1 MAANKG
7 LGKGLAALLSDMSE
21 EENKQ
26 EKAEFSGFRND
37 IPPKKGDAIEKISLD
52 LIEANT
58 GQPRK
63 YFDETALKELTLSIK
78 THGILQPIICVEHE
92 GKYIIVA
99 GERRFRAAK
108 MAGLADIPVIVR
120 KLSEREVRE
129 IAIIENLQREDLNPI
144 EAAEAIKELMT
155 AYKMTQDEVSI
166 KIGKSRPSVT
176 NTLRLLALDPDVISL
191 VRTSRL
197 SPGHAR
203 ALVVIE
209 DRDMQIK
216 LANAACDNKMSVRD
230 LETRVKFLFASKDGK
245 AKEKEKQ
252 SLELKELVLTMK
264 RVFGTKVR
272 AVGND
277 KSGRIS
283 IDYYSSDDLNR
294 IHDLVGRLKKM
305 PKE

>member
-1 MAANKG
+1 
-7 LGKGLAALLSDMSE
+7 
-21 EENKQ
+21 
-26 EKAEFSGFRND
+26 
-37 IPPKKGDAIEKISLD
+37 
-52 LIEANT
+52 
-58 GQPRK
+58 
-63 YFDETALKELTLSIK
+63 LTLSIK
-78 THGILQPIICVEHE
+78 THGVLQPIICVEHE
-92 GKYIIVA
+92 PGYIIVA
-99 GERRFRAAK
+99 GERRYRAAK
-108 MAGLADIPVIVR
+108 MAGLSEIPVIVR
-120 KLSEREVRE
+120 KLNEKEMRE

-155 AYKMTQDEVSI
+155 AYSMTQDEVSI

-176 NTLRLLALDPDVISL
+176 NTLRLLSLDPDVVSL
-191 VRTSRL
+191 VRTNRL

-203 ALVVIE
+203 ALVVVE

-230 LETRVKFLFASKDGK
+230 LETRVKFLFSSKG
-245 AKEKEKQ
+245 ANKEKEKQ

-294 IHDLVGRLKKM
+294 IHELVVKLKKTL
-305 PKE
+305 